1 MPQKDLVQIGLRLD
15 AAVLEKLDKH
25 AASLGM
31 DRTSVIR
38 LSIVR
43 FMEGSEPA
51 LVSPGA
57 SGVDQPARDALVA
70 LKDRIDELEIRLENK
85 IANAIG
91 TAKAAH
97 EIATDAH
104 TAQTEAA
111 KTKSNIDDVFSQA
124 FSNS

>member
-51 LVSPGA
+51 LASPGA

-85 IANAIG
+85 IAITENTLQTQHGILAEL
-91 TAKAAH
+91 H
-97 EIATDAH
+97 L
-104 TAQTEAA
+104 AQTEAA
-111 KTKSNIDDVFSQA
+111 KTKNNIDDVFSQA

>member
-57 SGVDQPARDALVA
+57 SGVDQPARDGLTK
-70 LKDRIDELEIRLENK
+70 L
-85 IANAIG
+85 
-91 TAKAAH
+91 
-97 EIATDAH
+97 
-104 TAQTEAA
+104 AA
-111 KTKSNIDDVFSQA
+111 KVNLLGAVQVKLQERLDALEAKKEEPASVPFELDL
-124 FSNS
+124 